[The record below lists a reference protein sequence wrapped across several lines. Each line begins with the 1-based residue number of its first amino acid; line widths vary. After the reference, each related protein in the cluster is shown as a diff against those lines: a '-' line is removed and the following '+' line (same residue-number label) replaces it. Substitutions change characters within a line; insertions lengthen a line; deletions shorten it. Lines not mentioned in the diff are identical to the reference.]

1 MKNLIVFVMMFIPFF
16 VIAQNKVDITDS
28 KMDKQTQE
36 WMTKISSNSE
46 MRSTMMKMMIDETK
60 GNKEEMTKLVNCIM
74 DNPEMKKTMQA
85 VQPENN
91 NISVEPR
98 KMMNDNQNMMKMS
111 PATPVSKK

>member
-1 MKNLIVFVMMFIPFF
+1 MKNLIVLVMMFIPFF
-16 VIAQNKVDITDS
+16 VIAQNKVDVTDS

-74 DNPEMKKTMQA
+74 DNPEMHNTMQA

-91 NISVEPR
+91 IISVEPR
-98 KMMNDNQNMMKMS
+98 KMMNDNQNMMQMS